1 MFLFISLSTKQ
12 GLTFRAIQSRNV
24 SPRWVSSAG
33 GITLPCNDRSEL
45 KSVEVDSRVNSEAG
59 VTQDLMPLA
68 ESNAGDS

>member
-1 MFLFISLSTKQ
+1 M
-12 GLTFRAIQSRNV
+12 

-59 VTQDLMPLA
+59 VTRDLLPLA
-68 ESNAGDS
+68 ESNAADS